1 MKNSTIKTE
10 ENVVYNTLK
19 LVKKVP
25 DDDYKFINTC
35 NKDFKIKYLRRRSV
49 SADYATLAGN
59 IWSSYINVYILYKDT
74 IICTFNIKVTDGC
87 CGSATLFDFCMF
99 RVHLNKDLFIKNSEV
114 FNSIAESLT
123 EMMLVTQICA
133 TNSNNNDDFD
143 IALKAFGF
151 NQIGDSFFN
160 PNSSNYVVNWIYL
173 SEYRN
178 NEYNFN
184 DDDEDEDDY

>member
-25 DDDYKFINTC
+25 DNAYRFINTC
-35 NKDFKIKYLRRRSV
+35 NKDFKIKYLHRRLTK
-49 SADYATLAGN
+49 ADYATLDSN
-59 IWSSYINVYILYKDT
+59 IWSSYTNVYILYKDT
-74 IICTFNIKVTDGC
+74 IVCTFNIKATDGC

-99 RVHLNKDLFIKNSEV
+99 NSYLNKDLFIKNSDV
-114 FNSIAESLT
+114 FNNIT
-123 EMMLVTQICA
+123 ELLIDLMMVTQICA
-133 TNSNNNDDFD
+133 TNSNNNNDFD

-151 NQIGDSFFN
+151 NPIGDRFFN

-173 SEYRN
+173 NEYRN